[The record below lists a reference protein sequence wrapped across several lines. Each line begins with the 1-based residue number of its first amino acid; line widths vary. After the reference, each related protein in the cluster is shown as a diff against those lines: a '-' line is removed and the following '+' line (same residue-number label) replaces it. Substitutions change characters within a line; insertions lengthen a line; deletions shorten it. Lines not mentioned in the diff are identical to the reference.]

1 MIIQEDDKMKMKNSI
16 NKQNIPLNQTEN
28 KIFLYFIKFGFSLLF
43 LLIIFLIA
51 TIIMKNREKQINIV
65 LSRKSIDN
73 EQNEKIFLE
82 KLKEILSED
91 EILENEMMNKHTTF
105 ELGGPAKFFIKPN
118 TVNKIIKVLK
128 LCKEYS
134 IDYFILGNGSNL
146 LVSDKGYDGLV
157 INIHEENFSDLKVKQ
172 IDNINYEVTVG
183 GGILM
188 RTLAKRLCLLSL
200 SGLEDIIDIPG
211 TMAKRLCLLSLSGLE
226 DIIDIPGT
234 IGGGII
240 MNASAGFGTKLIYDS
255 LYKVKVI
262 TPEGQIKELS
272 KKKCKLVH
280 RGSMLKDKKYM
291 VIEAAFNLKKE
302 DKMIIQKRMTDHTSR
317 RYSKQPMYFPSAGSF
332 FVWIKPKFGSLYE
345 KYKENNLVSYRIG
358 DSMIY
363 THNIAFIVNLGNAKA
378 SNVYQIVTHVEKIFK
393 EKYNIDIRREVV
405 VLGPFP

>member
-118 TVNKIIKVLK
+118 SVNKIIKVLK
-128 LCKEYS
+128 LCKDYS

-157 INIHEENFSDLKVKQ
+157 INIHEENFSDLNVKQ
-172 IDNINYEVTVG
+172 IDEINYEVKVG

-211 TMAKRLCLLSLSGLE
+211 T
-226 DIIDIPGT
+226 

-240 MNASAGFGTKLIYDS
+240 MNAAAGLKIY
-255 LYKVKVI
+255 
-262 TPEGQIKELS
+262 
-272 KKKCKLVH
+272 
-280 RGSMLKDKKYM
+280 
-291 VIEAAFNLKKE
+291 F
-302 DKMIIQKRMTDHTSR
+302 
-317 RYSKQPMYFPSAGSF
+317 
-332 FVWIKPKFGSLYE
+332 
-345 KYKENNLVSYRIG
+345 
-358 DSMIY
+358 
-363 THNIAFIVNLGNAKA
+363 
-378 SNVYQIVTHVEKIFK
+378 
-393 EKYNIDIRREVV
+393 
-405 VLGPFP
+405 

>member
-1 MIIQEDDKMKMKNSI
+1 MIQEDDMIKIKNSI
-16 NKQNIPLNQTEN
+16 NKQIINLNYEEN
-28 KIFLYFIKFGFSLLF
+28 KQFRYCIKFVLSSLFS
-43 LLIIFLIA
+43 IIIYV
-51 TIIMKNREKQINIV
+51 IVSISIKIRKRELQIF

-73 EQNEKIFLE
+73 SQNEKMFFE
-82 KLKEILSED
+82 NLKIILD
-91 EILENEMMNKHTTF
+91 QNEILENEMMYKHTTF

-118 TVNKIIKVLK
+118 SINKIIKVLK

-172 IDNINYEVTVG
+172 IDNINYEITVG

-188 RTLAKRLCLLSL
+188 RTL
-200 SGLEDIIDIPG
+200 
-211 TMAKRLCLLSLSGLE
+211 AKRLCLLSLSGLE

-272 KKKCKLVH
+272 KKECKLVH
-280 RGSMLKDKKYM
+280 RGSLLKDKKYM
-291 VIEAAFNLKKE
+291 VIEASFKLIKE
-302 DKMIIQKRMTDHTSR
+302 DKMIIQKRMADHTSR
-317 RYSKQPMYFPSAGSF
+317 RYSKQPMYFPSAGCF
-332 FVWIKPKFGSLYE
+332 FVWFKPKFGSLYE

-358 DSMIY
+358 DAMIY
-363 THNIAFIVNLGNAKA
+363 THNIAFIVNLGSARA
-378 SNVYQIVTHVEKIFK
+378 SDVYQIVIHVEKIFR
-393 EKYNIDIRREVV
+393 EKYNIEIRREVI
-405 VLGPFP
+405 VLGSFS